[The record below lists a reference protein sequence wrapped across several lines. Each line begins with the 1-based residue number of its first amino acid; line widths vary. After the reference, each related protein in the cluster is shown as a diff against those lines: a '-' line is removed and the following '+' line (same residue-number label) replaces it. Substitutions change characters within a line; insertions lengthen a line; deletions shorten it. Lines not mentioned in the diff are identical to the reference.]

1 MQEETRLHAAGR
13 KGSGARAGSAARS
26 KARRPVADR
35 PAGGAGE
42 PAAWIEAGT
51 PRLEMARPIVALEHR
66 HLLGILGLTSDE
78 ITLILDTAR
87 SFAEVST
94 RTVKKVPTLRGKT
107 VVNFFME
114 PSTRTRSSFEIAE
127 KRLSADTLNF
137 SLSGSSLSK
146 GETLLDT
153 ARNLEAMAPDMIV
166 IRHKAS
172 GAPHFL
178 ARHCRSN
185 IINAGDGWHEHP
197 TQALLDA
204 FTIREKK
211 GRLKGLRVA
220 IVGDLMHSRV
230 LRSNLFLLKTMGAD
244 VVVCAPPTLT
254 PVELSRLGAQVTFR
268 IDEALE
274 GADVIMM
281 LRIQRERQ
289 QGGAF
294 PTAREYYNLYGL
306 TAERARRARPDVI
319 IMHPGPMNRGVEIDS
334 AVADGPYSVILEQVT
349 NGVAVRMAVLYL
361 LAGGTFGGIAG

>member
-1 MQEETRLHAAGR
+1 MIEGTRLRAAGR
-13 KGSGARAGSAARS
+13 KTAPAGART
-26 KARRPVADR
+26 KDR
-35 PAGGAGE
+35 PAPVRRAE
-42 PAAWIEAGT
+42 ETPPVRVEAAEKTRA
-51 PRLEMARPIVALEHR
+51 ERPLVALKHR
-66 HLLGILGLTSDE
+66 HLLGMQGLTAEE
-78 ITLILDTAR
+78 IELILDTAL
-87 SFAEVST
+87 SFAEIST

-107 VVNFFME
+107 IVNFFME

-137 SLSGSSLSK
+137 SPSFSSVVK
-146 GETLLDT
+146 GESLLDT

-204 FTIREKK
+204 FTIRGRK

-220 IVGDLMHSRV
+220 IIGDLMHSRV
-230 LRSNLFLLKTMGAD
+230 LRSNIFLLKTMGAD
-244 VVVCAPPTLT
+244 VVVCGPPTLT
-254 PVELSRLGAQVTFR
+254 PVELQRLGVDVTFR
-268 IDEALE
+268 IEEAVE

-281 LRIQRERQ
+281 LRIQLERQ
-289 QGGAF
+289 EAGAF
-294 PTAREYYNLYGL
+294 PSTREYYNLFGL
-306 TAERARRARPDVI
+306 NLERARRAKPDVI

-361 LAGGTFGGIAG
+361 LAGGTLGGLAD